1 LHLLSILIFFL
12 KPLSDKPHWSF
23 NETLPVQYA
32 YVGGAVNLS
41 CDSMGEPPPSFTWLH
56 NGKGIVGFNHRIFV
70 ADYGATLQLQMK
82 NVSQFGDYK
91 CKVANPLGMLERVIK
106 LRPGPKPLGPTRFQ
120 LKRLYTNG
128 FELDLQTP
136 QMTNV
141 SDEMQ
146 IYGYRVAYLSESEF
160 KFSAGNWSYAK
171 QRDFSFHGGKLKIL
185 I

>member
-128 FELDLQTP
+128 LLR
-136 QMTNV
+136 
-141 SDEMQ
+141 
-146 IYGYRVAYLSESEF
+146 RVPFLLKKGLLVPF
-160 KFSAGNWSYAK
+160 NLNIIFNGKF
-171 QRDFSFHGGKLKIL
+171 RIL
-185 I
+185 FFT